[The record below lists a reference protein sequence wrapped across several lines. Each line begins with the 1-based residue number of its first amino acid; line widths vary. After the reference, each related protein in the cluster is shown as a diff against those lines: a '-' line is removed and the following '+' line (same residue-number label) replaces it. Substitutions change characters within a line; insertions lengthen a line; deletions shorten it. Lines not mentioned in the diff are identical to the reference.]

1 MKNKSLLPALAII
14 LILSAFKAPAPGYE
28 IGTTVKDF
36 SLKSTAGE
44 VVGLANLPDDT
55 KGAIIV
61 FTCNHCPFSQ
71 AYENRIIDLH
81 NNFAGKGY
89 PVVAINSN
97 DPAVVP
103 EDSYEEMI
111 ARANEH
117 KYPFNYLFDETQEV
131 ATNFGAART
140 PHVFIVQKVK
150 SNFVVKYIGAIDD
163 NTDDEKAVAKRYV
176 EDAVNALLEG
186 KEVAVKSTKAIGCTI
201 KWKK

>member
-44 VVGLANLPDDT
+44 VVGLATLPENT

-89 PVVAINSN
+89 PVVA
-97 DPAVVP
+97 
-103 EDSYEEMI
+103 
-111 ARANEH
+111 
-117 KYPFNYLFDETQEV
+117 
-131 ATNFGAART
+131 
-140 PHVFIVQKVK
+140 
-150 SNFVVKYIGAIDD
+150 
-163 NTDDEKAVAKRYV
+163 
-176 EDAVNALLEG
+176 
-186 KEVAVKSTKAIGCTI
+186 
-201 KWKK
+201 